1 MKERKIQTVKERDMY
16 KERKRER
23 ERERGR
29 RDRKICGLE
38 RI

>member
-1 MKERKIQTVKERDMY
+1 MY

-38 RI
+38 RIWEDKRGEREREK